1 LTQEIDRLKIECIK
15 YKSENIKLHKEA
27 NIAMQEICRLRG
39 QVAKL
44 RSKIIRMK
52 GVTSVTGCNKA

>member
-1 LTQEIDRLKIECIK
+1 MTNEWTREFDRLRAECIK

-27 NIAMQEICRLRG
+27 NANMQEICRLRH

-52 GVTSVTGCNKA
+52 GRKDG